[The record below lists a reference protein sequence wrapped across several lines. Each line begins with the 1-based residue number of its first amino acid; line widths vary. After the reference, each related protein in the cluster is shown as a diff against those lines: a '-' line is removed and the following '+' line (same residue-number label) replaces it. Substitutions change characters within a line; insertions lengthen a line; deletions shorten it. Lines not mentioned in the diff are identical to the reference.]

1 MEGIGKPALP
11 PAAAT
16 AGGAKRDAEIKKVA
30 QEFEAVF
37 LTQTVDQMMK
47 TVKLGDMD
55 GGHAEAT
62 WRSFLAREMAQQIA
76 DSGTTG
82 IAQRIE
88 TMLKAYKG

>member
-1 MEGIGKPALP
+1 MDPVAKITLP
-11 PAAAT
+11 PAAP
-16 AGGAKRDAEIKKVA
+16 GAKPHEADIHKVA
-30 QEFEAVF
+30 KEFEAVF

-62 WRSFLAREMAQQIA
+62 WRSFLAREMAERIA

-82 IAQRIE
+82 IAQKIE